1 MSYKWFSELLKIDI
15 NEVIEHIKSISLED
29 CTYREAD
36 FTPIACLVK
45 GLLKED
51 PQESRKYIYIYIEA
65 CYLLGKSLD
74 EMFKETNIPI
84 RFWQDAREDYKNWKF
99 GLDADHKRTA
109 HNEVEVFINRMNTL
123 SGKLEEITTVI
134 KIAARDYYRF
144 NGYIGSGRAS
154 NFINLF
160 NKIQNTI
167 ERMELKKM
175 EFLNKIGYFDC
186 IKTSDENKAV
196 DFINGPN
203 VSDKDIREAIK
214 QLKQKLANQ

>member
-1 MSYKWFSELLKIDI
+1 MSYKWLNELLKIDI
-15 NEVIEHIKSISLED
+15 KEIIKRIEDTSLED
-29 CTYREAD
+29 FAYMKPD
-36 FTPIACLVK
+36 FNPLACL
-45 GLLKED
+45 LKSLIAKN
-51 PQESRKYIYIYIEA
+51 PQESRRCFFLYIEA
-65 CYLLGKSLD
+65 SYLLGKSLE
-74 EMFKETNIPI
+74 EMFNETNIPI

-99 GLDADHKRTA
+99 GLDSDHKRNA
-109 HNEVEVFINRMNTL
+109 HNEIKVFISRMNAL
-123 SGKLEEITTVI
+123 NGKLTEITTVI